1 MALLALFANLSSVR
15 LIIRYTRNRVLYL
28 SIDYCLQLKFAL
40 SFNLISTNFCRN
52 GNPSIPKFMHCS
64 KER

>member
-1 MALLALFANLSSVR
+1 MALLALFANLSSVH
-15 LIIRYTRNRVLYL
+15 LIIRYINRVLYL

-40 SFNLISTNFCRN
+40 SFYLISTNFCRN